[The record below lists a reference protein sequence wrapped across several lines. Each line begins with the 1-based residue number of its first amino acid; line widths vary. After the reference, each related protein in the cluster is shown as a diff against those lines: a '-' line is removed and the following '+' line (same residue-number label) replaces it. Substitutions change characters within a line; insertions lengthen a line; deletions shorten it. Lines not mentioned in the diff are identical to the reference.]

1 TVHFAPNFAVHFAP
15 FYALS
20 DGCFFVSKNF
30 ITIFRSEAPNG
41 GRVQMPNGLTT
52 RYTCPGD
59 GKADVVRFDSLGT
72 KGSQY
77 RYIITDD
84 KNNILATPGGDM
96 ADLEGA
102 GEGICRVWGVA
113 FNGKFLAKAGQNAA
127 TTALATGC
135 FDLSDNFIETI
146 RFKPNGGRVQM
157 PNGMTTRY
165 TCPGDGKADVVRF
178 DSVGASRSKYAYIIT
193 DDKNMI
199 LGLPAGDMV
208 NLEGAG
214 EGLCRVWG
222 VAYTGNFTGKV
233 GDNAATAALSDECF
247 DLSDNFIETIR
258 FKPNGGRVQMP
269 NGLTTR
275 YTCPGDGKAD
285 VVRFDSVGAS
295 RSKYAYIITDDK
307 NMILGLPAGDMVNL
321 EGAGEGLCRV
331 WGVAYT
337 GNFTG
342 KVGDNAATAAL
353 SDECFD
359 LSDNFIETIRF
370 KPNGGRVTTTN
381 NLTEIITIAGDKIAD
396 TIRFASTGASRSLFR
411 YVVTDSDNVIL
422 GLPPG
427 NIVDFE
433 GAGVGVCR
441 VWGLS
446 YTGTLALK
454 AGDDIDLKAAS
465 DDCFAFSTN
474 FVKVTR
480 NAPAP
485 LNSAPELA
493 NFGTAARVSNG
504 KLFATPNP
512 FREAINLNV
521 DWSTETTEANIIV
534 RDLTGRVINTIR
546 TTLYN
551 GQNTVV
557 IDANNWP
564 LGILTLTL
572 YSKSEVISTKI
583 VKVN

>member
-1 TVHFAPNFAVHFAP
+1 
-15 FYALS
+15 
-20 DGCFFVSKNF
+20 
-30 ITIFRSEAPNG
+30 
-41 GRVQMPNGLTT
+41 
-52 RYTCPGD
+52 
-59 GKADVVRFDSLGT
+59 
-72 KGSQY
+72 
-77 RYIITDD
+77 
-84 KNNILATPGGDM
+84 
-96 ADLEGA
+96 
-102 GEGICRVWGVA
+102 
-113 FNGKFLAKAGQNAA
+113 
-127 TTALATGC
+127 
-135 FDLSDNFIETI
+135 
-146 RFKPNGGRVQM
+146 
-157 PNGMTTRY
+157 
-165 TCPGDGKADVVRF
+165 
-178 DSVGASRSKYAYIIT
+178 
-193 DDKNMI
+193 MI
-199 LGLPAGDMV
+199 LGLPAGDMAD
-208 NLEGAG
+208 LEGAG

-269 NGLTTR
+269 NGQTVR
-275 YTCPGDGKAD
+275 YTCPGDGKLD
-285 VVRFDSVGAS
+285 VVRFDSVGTS

-307 NMILGLPAGDMVNL
+307 NMILGLPAGDMADL

-342 KVGDNAATAAL
+342 KVGDNAATVALSDECFDLSDNFIETIRFKPNGGRVQMPNGQTVRYTCPGDGKPDVVRFDSVGTSRSKYAYIITDDKNMILGLPAGDMADLEGAGEGLCRVWGVAYTGNFIGKVGDNAATVAL

-370 KPNGGRVTTTN
+370 KPNGGRVTTAN

-396 TIRFASTGASRSLFR
+396 TIRFTSTGASRSLFR
-411 YVVTDSDNVIL
+411 YVVTDSENVIL

-427 NIVDFE
+427 NMVDFE

-446 YTGTLALK
+446 YTGTLALML
-454 AGDDIDLKAAS
+454 GDDIDLKAAS
-465 DDCFAFSTN
+465 DDCFAFSSN

-485 LNSAPELA
+485 LNSTPELS
-493 NFGTAARVSNG
+493 NFGTVARVSNG
-504 KLFATPNP
+504 KLLATPNP

-521 DWSTETTEANIIV
+521 DWNTETTEANIIV

-551 GQNTVV
+551 GQNTVG
-557 IDANNWP
+557 IEANNWP

-572 YSKSEVISTKI
+572 YAKSEVISTRI